1 MDCSEELGSLMVY
14 VQGSFSVAETAF
26 LVLAEIQKNPHKG
39 GVFLASS
46 TACPQG
52 QWLPGLRSGSPGG
65 V

>member
-1 MDCSEELGSLMVY
+1 MVY

-26 LVLAEIQKNPHKG
+26 LVLAEIQKDPHKG
-39 GVFLASS
+39 GVLLASS

-52 QWLPGLRSGSPGG
+52 QWLPGLSSGSPGG

>member
-1 MDCSEELGSLMVY
+1 MVY

-26 LVLAEIQKNPHKG
+26 LVLAEIQKDPNKG
-39 GVFLASS
+39 GVLLASS

-52 QWLPGLRSGSPGG
+52 QWLPGLSSGSPGG